1 MENSYEKLNYKD
13 KTIHLIKT
21 AHVSKNSKEDVYK
34 YFEEI
39 NPDSICIELDEDR
52 YHKLTSKDKWENT
65 DIFKIIKEKKV
76 FVLLINIVL
85 SSYQKR
91 LAKSLDSTSGAEML
105 AGIELSKEHNKELV
119 LIDRPINI
127 TFKRIWQSLTFKEKI
142 NMLSGIIEMIFS
154 KEEINEDDINNLKD
168 QNALDLALEEVA
180 KELPNVK
187 KTLVDERDMYLA
199 ESIKKAKGNNIMVII
214 GAAHAKGIQKYINDD
229 INIEELKSLKK
240 SKPSLIKWIIPLF
253 IIGMI
258 VITLIL
264 NKDVGLEQIKTW
276 VLVNGTLS
284 AIGTLLCLGHPLSI
298 LTAFVM
304 APITSLN
311 PLLSSGLFAASV
323 EAYVRKPKVKDFE
336 DIAEDTSSF
345 KGFFKNKVT
354 KILLIFIMA
363 NLFSAIGTFV
373 SGVGIFSSFIQL
385 FN

>member
-1 MENSYEKLNYKD
+1 MNNKVVLIGCGNVGMAYAYSLVNQKD
-13 KTIHLIKT
+13 
-21 AHVSKNSKEDVYK
+21 
-34 YFEEI
+34 
-39 NPDSICIELDEDR
+39 
-52 YHKLTSKDKWENT
+52 
-65 DIFKIIKEKKV
+65 
-76 FVLLINIVL
+76 FV
-85 SSYQKR
+85 
-91 LAKSLDSTSGAEML
+91 
-105 AGIELSKEHNKELV
+105 KELV

-127 TFKRIWQSLTFKEKI
+127 TFKRVWQSLTFKEKL
-142 NMLSGIIEMIFS
+142 NMLSGIFEMIFT
-154 KEEINEDDINNLKD
+154 KEDISEEDINNLKD
-168 QNALDLALEEVA
+168 QNALDLALDEVA

-214 GAAHAKGIQKYINDD
+214 GAAHAKGIQKYINED
-229 INIEELKSLKK
+229 INIEELNSLKK

-253 IIGMI
+253 IISMV

-323 EAYVRKPKVKDFE
+323 EAFVRKPKVKDFE

-373 SGVGIFSSFIQL
+373 SGIGIFSSFIQL

>member
-52 YHKLTSKDKWENT
+52 FHKLTSKDKWENT

-127 TFKRIWQSLTFKEKI
+127 TFKRVWQSLTFKEKI

-214 GAAHAKGIQKYINDD
+214 GAAHAKGIQKYINED
-229 INIEELKSLKK
+229 INIEELSSLKK

-253 IIGMI
+253 IISM
-258 VITLIL
+258 VAITLIM
-264 NKDVGLEQIKTW
+264 NKDVGLEQIKSW
-276 VLVNGTLS
+276 ILINGTLS

-298 LTAFVM
+298 ITAFVM

-363 NLFSAIGTFV
+363 NLFSTIGTFV